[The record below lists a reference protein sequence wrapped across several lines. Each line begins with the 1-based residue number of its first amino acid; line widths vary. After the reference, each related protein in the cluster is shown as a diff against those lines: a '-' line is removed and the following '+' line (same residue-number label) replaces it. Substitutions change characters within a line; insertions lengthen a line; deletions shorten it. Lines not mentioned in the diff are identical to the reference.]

1 MSTPAAAKPLQVA
14 LIGNPN
20 TGKSTLFN
28 ALSGLNVRTGNYP
41 GVTVEKRIGHST
53 VQGRE
58 VEWIDLPGTY
68 SLVPRSPDEWIAVD
82 VLVGQHVA
90 HHPPDAVLCVVD
102 ASNLERNL
110 FLFTQLLDLELP
122 IVIAL
127 NMMDQAQKQGIT
139 IDVPGLERRLG
150 VPVIATEAH
159 RKIGLDALSAAVL
172 AACESSPPTARVSM
186 PEAVERQI
194 ETLNQSLPS
203 PSSSVVDSSNASH
216 FPRFLK
222 LRLLLDRNRES
233 AERSIGSEL
242 AATLSDV
249 LAQAHQALDQAS
261 VEPMSQEAVSRYVW
275 ISEQLQSVV
284 ERKERATSLS
294 LQDRLD
300 RFLVHK
306 FWGTLTFILIM
317 VLVFQ
322 AIFVGAEPLTAG
334 IEWIVGWVSDLT
346 ASICPDGILES
357 LLVDGVIAGVGGVVV
372 FLPQILILFFF
383 IGILE
388 DCGYMARAAFL
399 MDRLMSRIGLN
410 GKAFIPMLSSFA
422 CAIPGILA
430 TRTIESRRDRLITI
444 LVAPLM
450 SCSARL
456 PVYTLLSTAFIP
468 DTQWLGGWLSLR
480 GLTVASMYALG
491 IVAAVLVAT
500 VLRFTILKGQAAP
513 FLLELPMF
521 KFPSAG
527 IVFRRMLERGG
538 EFVQRAGT
546 LILAVT
552 VLVWAAAS
560 FPVDRAAEEEHAREI
575 AALEQEGSEQSLERM
590 ESLEKIRQAHRLRE
604 SALGQAGQW
613 IAPVVKPLGWDW
625 KIGCAVVASFPAREV
640 VVGTLGVLY
649 QLGGDEDEAS
659 QPLRTALQKSTW
671 ENSDRPVFTIPVAL
685 SLMVFFS
692 LCAQCASTLVV
703 IQRETGRWGWAV
715 FSFTYMTTLAYL
727 AALATYQ
734 IGTALIG

>member
-1 MSTPAAAKPLQVA
+1 MNPSTDQPLRVA

-28 ALSGLNVRTGNYP
+28 ALSGQNVRTGNYP
-41 GVTVEKRIGHST
+41 GVTVEKRTGHST
-53 VQGRE
+53 IEGQAI
-58 VEWIDLPGTY
+58 EWIDLPGTY

-82 VLVGQHVA
+82 VLVGQHIE
-90 HHPPDAVLCVVD
+90 HEPPHAVLCVVD

-110 FLFTQLLDLELP
+110 FLLTQLLDVELP
-122 IVIAL
+122 VVVAL
-127 NMMDQAQKQGIT
+127 NMMDQAQRHGVT
-139 IDVPGLERRLG
+139 IDVAGLSQRLG
-150 VPVIATEAH
+150 VPIIATEAH
-159 RKIGLDALSAAVL
+159 RKLGLEELSAAVL
-172 AACESSPPTARVSM
+172 KACRSEPPRTRVPFPDAIEQQCKKLDQAMASQSASPAR
-186 PEAVERQI
+186 
-194 ETLNQSLPS
+194 
-203 PSSSVVDSSNASH
+203 

-222 LRLLLDRNRES
+222 LRMLLDRSSES
-233 AERSIGSEL
+233 AERSVGSAVAAQL
-242 AATLSDV
+242 ADHLH
-249 LAQAHQALDQAS
+249 QAHRALDQAEVERMS
-261 VEPMSQEAVSRYVW
+261 VEAVSRYGW
-275 ISEQLQSVV
+275 IAEQLAGVMQ
-284 ERKERATSLS
+284 RKERASSLS
-294 LQDRLD
+294 FQDRID

-317 VLVFQ
+317 LLVFQ
-322 AIFVGAEPLTAG
+322 AIFAGAEPLTAG
-334 IEWIVGWVSDLT
+334 IEAIVGWISDTT
-346 ASICPDGILES
+346 ASLCPDGVLES
-357 LLVDGVIAGVGGVVV
+357 LLVDGVIAGVGGVLV

-468 DTQWLGGWLSLR
+468 DSSWLGGWLSLR
-480 GLTVASMYALG
+480 GLTVAAMYALG
-491 IVAAVLVAT
+491 ILAAALVAT
-500 VLRFTILKGQAAP
+500 ILRFTILKGQAAP

-521 KFPSAG
+521 KLPSAR
-527 IVFRRMLERGG
+527 VVLSRMLERGG
-538 EFVQRAGT
+538 EFVKRAGT

-560 FPVDRAAEEEHAREI
+560 FPVDQEAEKQHAEQI
-575 AALEQEGSEQSLERM
+575 AALESSNAADAAEQIDH
-590 ESLEKIRQAHRLRE
+590 LEKLRQAERLRE
-604 SALGQAGQW
+604 SMLGRAGQW
-613 IAPVVKPLGWDW
+613 IEPVVRPLGWDW
-625 KIGCAVVASFPAREV
+625 RIGCAVVASFPAREV

-649 QLGGDEDEAS
+649 QLGSEEDEES
-659 QPLRTALQKSTW
+659 ESLREALQKATW
-671 ENSDRPVFTIPVAL
+671 EESDRPVFTIPVAL

-703 IQRETGRWGWAV
+703 IHRETGRVGWAV
-715 FSFTYMTTLAYL
+715 FSFAYMTALAYV
-727 AALATYQ
+727 AALLTYQ
-734 IGTALIG
+734 IGTALG